1 MRPRDENST
10 RVILP
15 GLRALV
21 VVRPADAVPVVYAR
35 PTLVVFMWWLSLG
48 SSEGRENR
56 SGCDHER
63 REYAA

>member
-1 MRPRDENST
+1 MGPRDENAT
-10 RVILP
+10 RVVLA
-15 GLRALV
+15 GLHALV
-21 VVRPADAVPVVYAR
+21 VVRPADAVAVVYAR
-35 PTLVVFMWWLSLG
+35 PTQVVFMWWLSLG